1 MPELIRSQFD
11 PVTLTQLTPRDVV
24 AKMNT
29 YSGIILFRLAYN
41 FMVVLICFFFK
52 RHKKSL
58 MISKIVLYILYISV
72 YVKFGF
78 WLAYNI
84 MVVLEYICLRT
95 HKVIDS
101 NMIFEKIV
109 PNRNYKLIYTIKAPF
124 CYRL

>member
-1 MPELIRSQFD
+1 MPEFRRSQFD

-58 MISKIVLYILYISV
+58 MISKNLLYILYISV